1 MSLPDFDFGLGETI
15 DLLRD
20 SVANFCANEIAP
32 IAADVDRSNVF
43 PRELWAQAWRAWSI
57 GHDCSRVLWRS

>member
-43 PRELWAQAWRAWSI
+43 RAICGPSLASSGI
-57 GHDCSRVLWRS
+57 GYDCSRVLWRS